1 MSEVNA
7 ETVWLSPL
15 GLLLSVYFA
24 VPDIVRQH
32 CDIFWGFVL
41 VKLLIMKA
49 VLKVKNADKKILTN
63 NK

>member
-24 VPDIVRQH
+24 VPDIAQQRF
-32 CDIFWGFVL
+32 DIFWGFDL
-41 VKLLIMKA
+41 VKLLIMIA
-49 VLKVKNADKKILTN
+49 ALKVKNADKKILTN